1 MSFDGLR
8 GYLDR
13 MNQAASDVGVFVEG
27 MTRETFLKDLVKQR
41 AVGMNLLMVGEVAT
55 RILEQY
61 PEFVEQHPELPWRQ
75 IRGLRNRIAHG
86 YFDIDLNIVWD
97 TVEHAIPNLLESL
110 YLIRHWRAEGE

>member
-13 MNQAASDVGVFVEG
+13 MHQAASDTGVFVEG
-27 MTRETFLKDLVKQR
+27 MTRETFLKDLVRQR
-41 AVGMNLLMVGEVAT
+41 AVGMNLLMVGEVAI

-61 PEFVEQHPELPWRQ
+61 PEFVEQHPELPLRQ

-86 YFDIDLNIVWD
+86 YFDLDLNMVWD
-97 TVEHAIPNLLESL
+97 TVEQAVPDLLDKL
-110 YLIRHWRAEGE
+110 YLIRHWHAEGE